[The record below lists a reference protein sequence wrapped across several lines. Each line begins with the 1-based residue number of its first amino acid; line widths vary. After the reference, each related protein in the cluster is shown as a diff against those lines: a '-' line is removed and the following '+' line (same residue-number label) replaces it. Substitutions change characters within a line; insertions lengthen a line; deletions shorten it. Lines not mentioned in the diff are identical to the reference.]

1 MALSV
6 NPRNSS
12 NVSLVKAD
20 STLESNFYSDGVKDL
35 LIPTTSISVDASSIS
50 AINTS
55 NETISATN
63 HGFSNGDRVI
73 LNSSG
78 SAPGN
83 LTNGNTY
90 YIVGVSGNNFKL
102 SATSGGAAID
112 ISTFGSGYLTLTKQV
127 NAMKYAYSAAQEL
140 MQISGG
146 FTPGTAVRSAIDTV
160 LGTLSTHGVTSSN
173 WANAVDPNVSGAATP
188 WRDASYSFKSFWEDP
203 ALRRQVNDLQTNLS
217 SQNDVE
223 KQNLRKAM
231 FIYQEFIKSA
241 GTVMDRVYDA
251 IKGIASRI
259 GR

>member
-1 MALSV
+1 
-6 NPRNSS
+6 
-12 NVSLVKAD
+12 
-20 STLESNFYSDGVKDL
+20 
-35 LIPTTSISVDASSIS
+35 
-50 AINTS
+50 
-55 NETISATN
+55 
-63 HGFSNGDRVI
+63 
-73 LNSSG
+73 
-78 SAPGN
+78 
-83 LTNGNTY
+83 
-90 YIVGVSGNNFKL
+90 
-102 SATSGGAAID
+102 
-112 ISTFGSGYLTLTKQV
+112 
-127 NAMKYAYSAAQEL
+127 
-140 MQISGG
+140 
-146 FTPGTAVRSAIDTV
+146 
-160 LGTLSTHGVTSSN
+160 VTSSN